1 MNDLIKALQKGF
13 VEISFKSIVSSRII
27 TRVYTLKGVNLPQ
40 NQISD
45 KIVLLEV
52 DTNTYEDIVKETIV
66 EWKQHK

>member
-27 TRVYTLKGVNLPQ
+27 TRVYTLKVVNLPQ

-45 KIVLLEV
+45 RIVLLEV